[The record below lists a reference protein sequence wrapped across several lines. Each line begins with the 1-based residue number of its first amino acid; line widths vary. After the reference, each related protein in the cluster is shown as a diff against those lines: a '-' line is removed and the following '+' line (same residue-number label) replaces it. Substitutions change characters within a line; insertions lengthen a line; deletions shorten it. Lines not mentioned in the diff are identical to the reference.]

1 MFIYWLRCI
10 TCNIWIPKRPSTS
23 VPLAR
28 AFGSGSGSAFGS
40 AFDSG
45 FGLCHVFWLRLWLAH
60 LKQKE
65 MYHQHGEKNLIAH
78 LISSHEQNEEEIER

>member
-28 AFGSGSGSAFGS
+28 AFGSALGYAMFFGYAMS
-40 AFDSG
+40 
-45 FGLCHVFWLRLWLAH
+45 FGYVFGWLISSKKKCIINMVKR
-60 LKQKE
+60 
-65 MYHQHGEKNLIAH
+65 ISS
-78 LISSHEQNEEEIER
+78 LISSHRMNKMKKK